1 MNASVDD
8 LKDAIKVAYHG
19 GDLENVTPDRLKLYK
34 ISANEEAELREHLCS
49 LGSGR
54 LLQGHEWVERVF
66 DDVPFFQ
73 TPRVV
78 IELDAK
84 RDHPEDPFE
93 ANKRIRHKFATLPM
107 QTPSIIAMPCY
118 FQEHYEKN
126 HEPHIR
132 CGRPGENHSPFPL
145 VLAHRIFVTFV
156 SECETYEPNDEDLTF
171 ILKLSQCMSQFFGA
185 EKDRRTLFRAC
196 MREYGINLTEAKIE
210 GTEYMTDRDARVGT
224 LPYLIS
230 EAKKDFGVPPRRIH
244 ISRRLRTI
252 WLPRNIGF
260 ARNPTTYAPY
270 PTFTYFTAVCTISCY
285 PVPAPLIWYVGPVL
299 GFAGSMLT
307 EEFDVNVLGPILPL
321 FYHPTDIDMQI
332 RCAKMF
338 GALKN
343 SAAALKEY
351 YEHTMPQSL
360 ADTLFPWVTQ
370 YDTVTSPTE
379 TREYKYLSRMD
390 GGHLLYI
397 CQHIDSDKKRILVKF
412 VRTYSKD
419 AHLASAAPA
428 LLGHRDI
435 PSCGWS
441 VVVMELLEEP
451 DLVSGVKIFDKDGQ
465 RMVSDKVREHVSAL
479 HQQGFVH
486 GDIRAQNILVRRP
499 DAGHGDSLSVRLV
512 DFDWAGETNKAKY
525 PFFVNPDIGC
535 GFKRPSGVKGGGV
548 ITMEHDLAMID
559 LMYAHAT

>member
-1 MNASVDD
+1 
-8 LKDAIKVAYHG
+8 
-19 GDLENVTPDRLKLYK
+19 
-34 ISANEEAELREHLCS
+34 
-49 LGSGR
+49 
-54 LLQGHEWVERVF
+54 
-66 DDVPFFQ
+66 
-73 TPRVV
+73 
-78 IELDAK
+78 
-84 RDHPEDPFE
+84 
-93 ANKRIRHKFATLPM
+93 
-107 QTPSIIAMPCY
+107 
-118 FQEHYEKN
+118 
-126 HEPHIR
+126 
-132 CGRPGENHSPFPL
+132 
-145 VLAHRIFVTFV
+145 
-156 SECETYEPNDEDLTF
+156 
-171 ILKLSQCMSQFFGA
+171 
-185 EKDRRTLFRAC
+185 
-196 MREYGINLTEAKIE
+196 
-210 GTEYMTDRDARVGT
+210 MTDRDARVGT
-224 LPYLIS
+224 LPYLTS

-270 PTFTYFTAVCTISCY
+270 PAFTYFTAVCTISCY

-332 RCAKMF
+332 RCANMF

-360 ADTLFPWVTQ
+360 ADTRFPWVTQ

-379 TREYKYLSRMD
+379 TREYKYLSGWTAVTFSTSANTSTPTR
-390 GGHLLYI
+390 
-397 CQHIDSDKKRILVKF
+397 SE
-412 VRTYSKD
+412 YS
-419 AHLASAAPA
+419 STPA

-486 GDIRAQNILVRRP
+486 GDIRAQNILVRHP

-548 ITMEHDLAMID
+548 ITMEHDLALID
-559 LMYAHAT
+559 LMYAHAP